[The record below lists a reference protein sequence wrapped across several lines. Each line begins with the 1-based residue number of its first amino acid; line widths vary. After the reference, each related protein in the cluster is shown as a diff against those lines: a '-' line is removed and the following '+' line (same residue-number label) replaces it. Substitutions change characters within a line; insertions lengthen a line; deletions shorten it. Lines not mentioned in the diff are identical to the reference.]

1 MFIPKERTRY
11 GPLKRIIV
19 LVVLYFLFLPL
30 RPDQPTI
37 AQGGIPHSPERAVP
51 STIINKALS
60 CRELFSFCTNRSSV
74 PRILEASTPLGASL
88 TAEQKLF
95 FQKNGMIHFPGFIT
109 RETVTALWNA
119 CEVIQAKWVA
129 EDLKMVNGT
138 PIRWGRD
145 MDGSPIVQ
153 RFAFAN
159 QHSTT
164 LAEFLRDPRFQLL
177 LDLVGP
183 DARLGINEKDG
194 LVVNHFLNTDTSNYT
209 QLGWHTDSIRDIFL
223 GKRILPMINVGIHL
237 DDQEVSNGGL
247 RLLPGTHEQ
256 NLWNMLFR
264 KKSFV
269 NNDPDEREVAFA
281 IKAGDLTLHDGRCW
295 HRVER
300 SKVVG
305 EASRRRVMYIPIIVG
320 KYAPKRAD
328 SPTPLYFHLR
338 SLVK

>member
-1 MFIPKERTRY
+1 MPKERTSY
-11 GPLKRIIV
+11 GPLWRILD
-19 LVVLYFLFLPL
+19 LVAAHFLFLPF
-30 RPDQPTI
+30 RTDHPAVVQD
-37 AQGGIPHSPERAVP
+37 GISHSPERTAQ
-51 STIINKALS
+51 SAIINKTLS
-60 CRELFSFCTNRSSV
+60 CSALFSLGANRSSV
-74 PRILEASTPLGASL
+74 PGILEASTPLGESL
-88 TAEQKLF
+88 TVEQKLF
-95 FQKNGMIHFPGFIT
+95 FQKNGMIHFPGFIS
-109 RETVTALWNA
+109 RDTVAALWNA
-119 CEVIQAKWVA
+119 CEMIQAKWLT
-129 EDLKMVNGT
+129 EGLKMVNGT

-145 MDGSPIVQ
+145 VDGSPIVQ

-177 LDLVGP
+177 LELVGP

-194 LVVNHFLNTDTSNYT
+194 LVVNHFLNTNMSNYT

-300 SKVVG
+300 SKLVG

-328 SPTPLYFHLR
+328 SPTPFYFHLR
-338 SLVK
+338 SLVR